1 MDERIKIIIDTDA
14 GDDIDDAFAVALAVN
29 SPELDI
35 LGITTVYRN
44 SFLRAKIVS
53 HIVELYGKD
62 IPVFCGEDTPLNDQ
76 IVTFGFE
83 ENDENGKPL
92 INHYSSDMKDA
103 KVMQSSAVDFILETI
118 EKNPNGVVLVALGPL
133 TNLAL
138 AYKKNPKTF
147 CKLKGI
153 HMMGGDPFFPTREWN
168 IRCDA
173 EAAKIVYSCGVPI
186 TMIGYNVTKVCTFSD
201 EDIEFFNRLTHPA
214 CKVLVKMMT
223 KWLINNKY
231 VKQPTMHDGLAI
243 ACLFRNYCN
252 FVNVPLTVLMDETWR
267 GRTIIPPE
275 LEKAKNNIKVAL
287 NVNKTGFI
295 EFLKERLNK

>member
-1 MDERIKIIIDTDA
+1 MDDRIKIIIDTDA

-29 SPELDI
+29 SPEVDI

-53 HIVELYGKD
+53 YLIELYGKD
-62 IPVFCGEDTPLNDQ
+62 IPVYCGEDTPINDQ

-83 ENDENGKPL
+83 ENDEKGKPL
-92 INHYSSDMKDA
+92 INHYSEEMKDA
-103 KVMQSSAVDFILETI
+103 KVMQEHAVDFILETI
-118 EKNPNGVVLVALGPL
+118 DKNPNEVVLVALGPL

-138 AYKKNPKTF
+138 AYKKNPAVF

-173 EAAKIVYSCGVPI
+173 EAAKVIYSCGVPI
-186 TMIGYNVTKVCTFSD
+186 TMIGFNVTKLCAFSN
-201 EDIEFFNRLTHPA
+201 EDFEFFNALKHPA
-214 CKVLVKMMT
+214 CKILVKMMT
-223 KWLINNKY
+223 KWLVNNKY

-243 ACLFRNYCN
+243 ACLFKNYCN
-252 FVNVPLTVLMDETWR
+252 FVDVPLIVLMDETWR

-275 LEKAKNNIKVAL
+275 KKKALNNVKVAV
-287 NVNKTGFI
+287 NVDTEGFI
-295 EFLKERLNK
+295 DFLKQRLK